1 MEQLTCLLEDD
12 TITTFENGKLD
23 EVREVIMDLLAMNVS
38 MSKANEVIRTVLQ
51 KLAGKSI
58 SRLPSKAV
66 HSRLL
71 VEAKHLG
78 DVQLGRAMLEEA
90 DPSQVIGNTLHGD
103 GTTKYHRHYQ
113 DFTVTTPSC
122 LTYSMGLL
130 ELGKSDTEAIMD
142 AFKHR
147 VKEIAQ
153 ALSWGDEKASV
164 ENKVAELVTSIKST
178 MSDQGP
184 TNATFNEQLTELQ
197 KDFLPKVVEKWQD
210 LAENS
215 KKSLEEMGNFYCKLH
230 LLVNLGEEANKAL
243 KLFEHAAIE
252 GRNPL
257 AFLSSNESGSCR
269 LTRTACEAFHPRGSQ
284 TAGVSEDF
292 DVHLSE
298 NGLESKLVE
307 FIGNRFN
314 ITFLQLHCCFLP

>member
-1 MEQLTCLLEDD
+1 MWHLQNSKSRQAKELDLLKEHNAVMILKLESSAEELKEKNKELEQLTCLLEDE
-12 TITTFENGKLD
+12 TITTFENGKYVD
-23 EVREVIMDLLAMNVS
+23 EVRDVIMDLLAMNVS
-38 MSKANEVIRTVLQ
+38 MSKVNEVIRTVLQ
-51 KLAGKSI
+51 KLAGKNI

-71 VEAKHLG
+71 VEAKHLA

-113 DFTVTTPSC
+113 DFEVTTPSC
-122 LTYSMGLL
+122 QTYSMGLL

-147 VKEIAQ
+147 VEEIVQ
-153 ALSWGDEKASV
+153 ALSSGDEKASV

-184 TNATFNEQLTELQ
+184 TNATFNEQLTELR

-210 LAENS
+210 LTENS
-215 KKSLEEMGNFYCKLH
+215 KKSLEEMGNFYCKL
-230 LLVNLGEEANKAL
+230 
-243 KLFEHAAIE
+243 
-252 GRNPL
+252 
-257 AFLSSNESGSCR
+257 
-269 LTRTACEAFHPRGSQ
+269 AC
-284 TAGVSEDF
+284 
-292 DVHLSE
+292 
-298 NGLESKLVE
+298 
-307 FIGNRFN
+307 
-314 ITFLQLHCCFLP
+314 

>member
-1 MEQLTCLLEDD
+1 
-12 TITTFENGKLD
+12 
-23 EVREVIMDLLAMNVS
+23 
-38 MSKANEVIRTVLQ
+38 
-51 KLAGKSI
+51 
-58 SRLPSKAV
+58 
-66 HSRLL
+66 
-71 VEAKHLG
+71 
-78 DVQLGRAMLEEA
+78 MLEEA
-90 DPSQVIGNTLHGD
+90 DPPQVIGNTLHGD

-113 DFTVTTPSC
+113 DFEVTTPSC
-122 LTYSMGLL
+122 QTYSMGPL
-130 ELGKSDTEAIMD
+130 ELGKSNTEAIMD

-147 VKEIAQ
+147 VDEIAQ
-153 ALSWGDEKASV
+153 ALSSSDEKASV

-184 TNATFNEQLTELQ
+184 TNATFNEQLTELR

-210 LAENS
+210 LTENS
-215 KKSLEEMGNFYCKLH
+215 KKYLEEMGNFYCKLH

-243 KLFEHAAIE
+243 KLFEYAATE

-284 TAGVSEDF
+284 TAGVSEYF

-314 ITFLQLHCCFLP
+314 IIFYNSAAVFYHRSHIQDFLFKWPTPNRLLQVVSKDMWSLYTLQELEPLVFLTKLSLVPFFD